1 MNSERLMQVLVE
13 PKISEKSSRI
23 ADLNRQ
29 FVFRVLG
36 DASKPE
42 IKAAVELLFQV
53 EVEDVTTANVRPK
66 RRRFR
71 NRTGFRAGWKKAH
84 VKLKEGFDINFDS
97 GELS

>member
-1 MNSERLMQVLVE
+1 MNPERLMQVLVE

-36 DASKPE
+36 NASKPE
-42 IKAAVELLFQV
+42 IKAAVELLFKV
-53 EVEDVTTANVRPK
+53 EVADVTTANVRPK

-71 NRTGFRAGWKKAH
+71 NRKGVRAGWKKAH
-84 VKLKEGFDINFDS
+84 VKLKEGFDINFDG
-97 GELS
+97 GELG

>member
-1 MNSERLMQVLVE
+1 MNPERLMQVLVE

-23 ADLNRQ
+23 ADLHRQ

-42 IKAAVELLFQV
+42 IKAAVELLFKV
-53 EVEDVTTANVRPK
+53 EVEEVTTANVRAK
-66 RRRFR
+66 RRQFR
-71 NRTGFRAGWKKAH
+71 NRTGFRAGWKKAY

-97 GELS
+97 GELG